1 MKKPVLERSM
11 FIAAMGKPPK
21 SESRG
26 ILTGLEDF
34 DMESE
39 KEDDLEDYEERTP
52 DNLEIIAN
60 NLRGDIRSMDERY
73 MELAQMVGESAFE
86 TPEEVVALMQ
96 SQLAQQQQPPMPAPP
111 APAQQGIAGLP
122 GASAPPPGGIMSGIA
137 EPQPTPQGPPP
148 GVPMPPQGGMPE
160 GMPAPVGMAQGGLVY
175 RANGSTPG
183 GETARRSL
191 GFMKYLDPGTIP
203 NPRDV
208 PPRSVPIPRVQLGP
222 LPAGGGAYP
231 VLSAQAVD
239 YLRSG
244 MAGTP
249 TLPQQIPLGLRLSTG
264 AAEAMRNVPGF
275 TRELGRTMMGTPAGR
290 LATGIG
296 TAGAMAYPFLGG
308 GRGEEGGGG
317 PEYSEVPGVDA
328 EGRYRPQ
335 LRTLE
340 NMPGTPEE
348 RAAVRDVGFDDLSF
362 RLGLPQEAIEA
373 ATPGAMMPI
382 EGPPEPTRP
391 VREFPSVKAEVA
403 EARPRTE
410 REIFRDRVK
419 EKMDIYSEF
428 LGSDPEMRK
437 AQALFLLAEA
447 ALNVAGATG
456 RSTAERLS
464 KGLKGLPAGMAALG
478 SEAERE
484 RRAIASASITS
495 VEQDMAEERKAAV
508 AIQRELIK
516 KGQGQNLPPK
526 VASLYS
532 SLLARFPNEDPRA
545 LLQESF
551 DIDNGTLVLSE
562 KTGEVIDTMT
572 GQVRRTKYEPLN
584 KNSVGYI
591 DPNMPYTRVTNET
604 LVPATPSE
612 REKLLQ
618 RRGELQK
625 RVEDNNQMVSL
636 IYGDA
641 IGFLPSIQSGVSKIT
656 LATVGDVGL
665 GLTDVQ
671 KNAIR
676 DRLQFNREQLIK
688 TNLRNAGRPA
698 VYDQQ
703 KMEQLI
709 RDPNALFQS
718 PELLLANVSNLQME
732 DVNELAR
739 IDSQLFGSPL
749 KQVDRVPTGSKTD
762 PIAIGPNTSML
773 LDQMFTNRPNAAIW
787 TVRPD
792 GKTVRITGQ
801 EYFKQRQAQ

>member
-11 FIAAMGKPPK
+11 FVAAMGKPPK

-39 KEDDLEDYEERTP
+39 KDDDLEDYEERTP

-73 MELAQMVGESAFE
+73 MELAQMVGEAAFE

-111 APAQQGIAGLP
+111 APAQQGIASLP
-122 GASAPPPGGIMSGIA
+122 GASAPPPGGIVSGIA
-137 EPQPTPQGPPP
+137 EPQPAPQGPPP
-148 GVPMPPQGGMPE
+148 GVPMPPQGGMPQ

-183 GETARRSL
+183 GETARRNL
-191 GFMKYLDPGTIP
+191 GFMRYLDPGTIP
-203 NPRDV
+203 DPRSV
-208 PPRSVPIPRVQLGP
+208 PPRSVPIPRVQLQQTVPMTGWLSP
-222 LPAGGGAYP
+222 EAASYWQSGAG
-231 VLSAQAVD
+231 
-239 YLRSG
+239 R
-244 MAGTP
+244 AGT
-249 TLPQQIPLGLRLSTG
+249 LPRQIPLGLRLSTS
-264 AAEAMRNVPGF
+264 ASEAMRNVPGF

-290 LATGIG
+290 LATGVG
-296 TAGAMAYPFLGG
+296 TAAAMAYPFLGG
-308 GRGEEGGGG
+308 GGGGEGEGGG
-317 PEYSEVPGVDA
+317 PLYSEVPGVDA
-328 EGRYRPQ
+328 QGRYTPQ

-348 RAAVRDVGFDDLSF
+348 RRAVREMGYEDITP
-362 RLGLPQEAIEA
+362 RLGYADEAIEA
-373 ATPGAMMPI
+373 ATPGAMLPI
-382 EGPPEPTRP
+382 EGPPEPP
-391 VREFPSVKAEVA
+391 VTPREFPSVKAEVP
-403 EARPRTE
+403 EVKPRTE

-484 RRAIASASITS
+484 RRAIASAAITS
-495 VEQDMAEERKAAV
+495 VEQDMAEERKGAI
-508 AIQRELIK
+508 AIQREMIR
-516 KGQGQNLPPK
+516 KGQGQNLSPK
-526 VASLYS
+526 VASIYS
-532 SLLARFPNEDPRA
+532 SLLARFPNEDPKA
-545 LLQESF
+545 LLQESI
-551 DIDNGTLVLSE
+551 DIDNGTLIRSE
-562 KTGEVIDTMT
+562 KTGEVIDTLT
-572 GQVRRTKYEPLN
+572 GRVRRTRYEPLD

-591 DPNMPYTRVTNET
+591 DPNMPYTRVSNET
-604 LVPATPSE
+604 LAPATPSE

-618 RRGELQK
+618 RRGELQE
-625 RVEDNNQMVSL
+625 RIESNNQMLSL
-636 IYGDA
+636 IYGDS
-641 IGFLPSIQSGVSKIT
+641 IGFLPTLRSGVSRIT
-656 LATVGDVGL
+656 LATLGDTGL

-671 KNAIR
+671 LNARR
-676 DRLQFNREQLIK
+676 DSLEINKERLLKMHRRNEERQSVFEQQQVGKIIK
-688 TNLRNAGRPA
+688 
-698 VYDQQ
+698 
-703 KMEQLI
+703 
-709 RDPNALFQS
+709 DPTAFLQA
-718 PELLLANVSNLQME
+718 PELILSNVMGFQVE
-732 DVNELAR
+732 DLNELAR
-739 IDSQLFGSPL
+739 IDSQLFGVPL
-749 KQVDRVPTGSKTD
+749 KQVDKIPTGSKTD
-762 PIAIGPNTSML
+762 PIAIGPNTNLL
-773 LDQMFTNRPNAAIW
+773 LDQLFTNRPKAAVW

-801 EYFKQRQAQ
+801 EYFAQRQAQ